1 MRFSRRVP
9 ALLAAGTMLFSAVP
23 LVDLSTTVSA
33 EETYLTR
40 DPFFNYSSGYNYYE
54 SEHFQFIWGNSGD
67 ASSVTQ
73 DFIQTNA
80 ANLEECWDIFMNDLG
95 MEAPSQ
101 SVNLSLRDG
110 NHYKTNL
117 YISGTGLSGMA
128 DDWAYMSYDNQGY
141 AYLFCCVGAMQA
153 NPPSWV
159 LPHEFGHAVT
169 AHQLGW
175 NSNKFSNA
183 WWESMGNW
191 FREQWLYAV

>member
-175 NSNKFSNA
+175 NSNKFS
-183 WWESMGNW
+183 
-191 FREQWLYAV
+191 